1 MTTIGRYKVE
11 KELGRG
17 GYGRVYLVSIA
28 NGSEK
33 FALKQMSKSKFNTPL
48 LLRCLKSEREVMSSV
63 LHRGVLRLLDEF
75 EDEGNYYHVTPY
87 CSGGDLGRRMS
98 QQGPL
103 GETEVF
109 LYLVQLLN
117 AFKALK
123 DASVVHRDVKPE
135 NFLLEG
141 RRVVV
146 GDLGFARRVVDE
158 ASTGLGSPG
167 TTAPEVCEGRKYSS
181 AVDVFSLGVSI
192 YTLLTGQPLLP
203 DASFRNLNR
212 LLQQIHARAGAK
224 LPNPEGPQGPA
235 FRPDLHDLLKKMTEV
250 DPLSRPPIEQLF
262 NHPFFL
268 RKLSDTSIQI
278 PPELI
283 EDFTEFRKHL
293 TPQRL
298 NSSTPQQLNSST
310 PQQLNDSRSLKL
322 LAAERHKISF
332 ILKTAKDFEA
342 LRRLVAPNLQYKFLE
357 VSLLLVRKAQNLL
370 SLSLKAIEENSMI
383 CIGPLSIVPP
393 PEEKTLLKSMEA
405 LAKSF
410 ETRLRKHFVVLWVFP
425 LQILQTP
432 LSNSKINESLCQF
445 YREQREKIVLD
456 LPRKAGCAP
465 LCSALVDL
473 YFSISAEKI
482 TADHTHADGFEW
494 SSLLAK
500 CRNSKLKTKLLEYLF
515 FA

>member
-1 MTTIGRYKVE
+1 MATIGRYKVE

-28 NGSEK
+28 GSSER

-63 LHRGVLRLLDEF
+63 RHRGVLRLLDEF
-75 EDEGNYYHVTPY
+75 EDEANFYHVTPY
-87 CSGGDLGRRMS
+87 CSGGDLGRRLG

-103 GETEVF
+103 GETELF
-109 LYLVQLLN
+109 LYMIQLLN

-123 DASVVHRDVKPE
+123 DAKVVHRDVKPE

-141 RRVVV
+141 KRVVV

-181 AVDVFSLGVSI
+181 AVDIFSLGVSI
-192 YTLLTGQPLLP
+192 FTLATGQPLLP

-212 LLQQIHARAGAK
+212 LVQQIHARAGAK
-224 LPNPEGPQGPA
+224 LPNPEGPRGPA
-235 FRPDLHDLLKKMTEV
+235 FRPDLHDLLKRMTEV

-268 RKLSDTSIQI
+268 RKLSEPSLQA
-278 PPELI
+278 PAELS
-283 EDFTEFRKHL
+283 EDFAEFRRHSAA
-293 TPQRL
+293 QRL
-298 NSSTPQQLNSST
+298 SGPTAQLPNASAAQ
-310 PQQLNDSRSLKL
+310 PPNPSRGLQL

-332 ILKTAKDFEA
+332 ILRTAKDLEA
-342 LRRLVAPNLQYKFLE
+342 LRRLASPGLQSKFLE
-357 VSLLLVRKAQNLL
+357 ASLLLVRKAQNLL
-370 SLSLKAIEENSMI
+370 SLSLKAIEENSVI
-383 CIGPLSIVPP
+383 CIGPYSIAPP
-393 PEEKTLLKSMEA
+393 PEEKALLRSIET
-405 LAKSF
+405 LAKHF
-410 ETRLRKHFVVLWVFP
+410 ETRLRRHFVVLWVFP

-432 LSNSKINESLCQF
+432 LSNSQINEALCRF

-456 LPRKAGCAP
+456 LPQKPGSAP

-473 YFSISAEKI
+473 YFSISAEKVC
-482 TADHTHADGFEW
+482 ADHRDAEKLEW
-494 SSLLAK
+494 RSLLRK
-500 CRNSKLKTKLLEYLF
+500 CRDFKLKSKLLEYLF
-515 FA
+515 FV